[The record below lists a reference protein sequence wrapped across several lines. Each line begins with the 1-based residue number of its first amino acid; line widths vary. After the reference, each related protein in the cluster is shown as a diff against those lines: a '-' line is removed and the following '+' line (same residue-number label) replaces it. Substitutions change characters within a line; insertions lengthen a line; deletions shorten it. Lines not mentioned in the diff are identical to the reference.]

1 MKLALIGQQIASL
14 LPSMLTDLLQV
25 GHQAADTVI
34 EEKNSAMQELLQGYG
49 EACLKKAGIGGSIRA
64 VSSREEVLRGAD
76 LVIYAGDLMAS
87 SRFQQDRDALS
98 GTEDDEEGLTD
109 QARVN
114 GGIGGLMH
122 TLRQGAV
129 ILPLAEAM
137 REKCPHALVISLG
150 DPVART
156 TEMFAALGFDSYG
169 LARSCLRGPTGLDG
183 LAGRLD

>member
-87 SRFQQDRDALS
+87 SRFQQDREALS
-98 GTEDDEEGLTD
+98 GGEGDEEGLLN

-114 GGIGGLMH
+114 GGIGGLLH

-129 ILPLAEAM
+129 ILPLAEQM
-137 REKCPHALVISLG
+137 RSLCPHAVVISLG
-150 DPVART
+150 DPEKSWRKSTGRVPV
-156 TEMFAALGFDSYG
+156 
-169 LARSCLRGPTGLDG
+169 CLVSLS
-183 LAGRLD
+183 